1 MKEDGGSA
9 FAGQKLDLEGVVWS
23 SGMSRRQ
30 WLAGLAMQ
38 ALIPDETLGKGDVP
52 SFAYG
57 YADCMLAYEEKEKK

>member
-1 MKEDGGSA
+1 MNNGGAA
-9 FAGQKLDLEGVVWS
+9 FAGIHYEGVGVRHDP
-23 SGMSRRQ
+23 GMSRRQ